1 MKKKIFLVCSI
12 FIFYHAACIA
22 VNVIPSLFDIQTWY
36 IDTESTFGNKSRIFL
51 SKREKGGIHFELHD
65 YRPEDKVKQKLT
77 LLDKNVYET
86 ESETDMLYRNKVFY
100 SYGSAGF
107 YAIYANPFK
116 IKVYRNPSQP
126 LEEKQEIDRSLAK
139 YSSDEIQVISSVS
152 DLASEERKAYEKLR
166 VKADN
171 KEGR

>member
-1 MKKKIFLVCSI
+1 MKKKIFL
-12 FIFYHAACIA
+12 ACLA
-22 VNVIPSLFDIQTWY
+22 FCLYNA
-36 IDTESTFGNKSRIFL
+36 FL
-51 SKREKGGIHFELHD
+51 MGIHMVMILSEPIAWSPAVRTVFGYAARIQIVERNRNLLYLELCD
-65 YRPEDKVKQKLT
+65 NRPEDKIKMKST
-77 LLDKNVYET
+77 ILDRDVYEK
-86 ESETDMLYRNKVFY
+86 ESETDIFYRDKVFY

-107 YAIYANPFK
+107 YTIYANPFR

>member
-1 MKKKIFLVCSI
+1 MRKKIF
-12 FIFYHAACIA
+12 FACLA
-22 VNVIPSLFDIQTWY
+22 FCLYNALHM
-36 IDTESTFGNKSRIFL
+36 
-51 SKREKGGIHFELHD
+51 GIHMVMILSEPIAWSPAVRTVFGYAARIQIVERNRNSLYLELWD
-65 YRPEDKVKQKLT
+65 SRPEDKIKMKST
-77 LLDKNVYET
+77 ILDRDVYET
-86 ESETDMLYRNKVFY
+86 ESETDIFYRDKVFY

-107 YAIYANPFK
+107 YTIYANPFR